1 MTNEYLN
8 FIVFLENAM
17 GSYYQKIKNLTR
29 MEGARSVLEFM
40 ETHSFEH
47 AAIIEK
53 MKKDHVKPAA
63 RESMITDFHNNL
75 LNKVYRRIA
84 DEKDILTVLA
94 ELAASEES
102 VGKLYQSLAGLM
114 TKMAEHYAAVAARI
128 NEIAEQEFGHRDL
141 LLKDRE
147 RLAEKMSQ
155 KK

>member
-8 FIVFLENAM
+8 FIILLENAM

-29 MEGARSVLEFM
+29 LEGARAVLEFM

-53 MKKDHVKPAA
+53 MKKDYAKPAA

-75 LNKVYRRIA
+75 LNKVYRRISE
-84 DEKDILTVLA
+84 EKDILKILD

-114 TKMAEHYAAVAARI
+114 TRTAEHYTAVAARI

-141 LLKDRE
+141 LLKDRA
-147 RLAEKMSQ
+147 RLAEKAPQ